1 MTGTEQLKQWIEA
14 SDNIVFFGGA
24 GVSTESGIPDF
35 RSVDGLYHQKYD
47 YPPETILSHTFYME
61 KTEEFYKFYRDKM
74 LALDAKPN
82 AAHLKLA
89 ELEAKGKL
97 KAVVTQNIDGLHQA
111 AGSKNVSQSDANN
124 VLETAGEVTA
134 EATEEVN
141 RFIEFFH
148 DNIPNLISF
157 GVKVVLA
164 LIFFFI
170 GSKVIKWIRKVIRK
184 SFERS
189 NVDAGVKQ
197 FVDSMIKFSLYVILI
212 FMIATNFGVE
222 SSSVA
227 ALIASAGVAIGLA
240 VQGSLSNF
248 AGGIL
253 ILVLKPFTVGDY
265 IIVTQENIEGT
276 VKEIQIFYTKLAT
289 IDNQTVVVPN
299 SILTNNSLTNVT
311 ARPERKLDLKVGISY
326 EADLR
331 KAKQI
336 VEEKLRD
343 DPSVIQDE
351 EKRVFVDS
359 LGDSAVVIGLRAWVK
374 TDEYWTTRWRILE
387 EIKLTF
393 DEEGIEIPYNQLT
406 VHMKTDEETTKGNG
420 NTLGEN

>member
-1 MTGTEQLKQWIEA
+1 MQGYLISVLGKAQM
-14 SDNIVFFGGA
+14 FFGRHFLMA
-24 GVSTESGIPDF
+24 
-35 RSVDGLYHQKYD
+35 
-47 YPPETILSHTFYME
+47 
-61 KTEEFYKFYRDKM
+61 
-74 LALDAKPN
+74 
-82 AAHLKLA
+82 
-89 ELEAKGKL
+89 
-97 KAVVTQNIDGLHQA
+97 A

-276 VKEIQIFYTKLAT
+276 VKEIQIFYTKLTT
-289 IDNQTVVVPN
+289 IDNKTIVIPN
-299 SILTNNSLTNVT
+299 GILTNNSLTNAT
-311 ARPERKLDLKVGISY
+311 AKDERRLDLKVDISY
-326 EADLR
+326 DADLK
-331 KAKQI
+331 KAKAMI
-336 VEEKLRD
+336 MDVLND
-343 DPSVIQDE
+343 DPAVLREDE
-351 EKRVFVDS
+351 IVVFVDE
-359 LGDSAVVIGLRAWVK
+359 LGESSVVLGARAWTK
-374 TDEYWTTRWRILE
+374 SADFWQAKWRILE
-387 EIKLTF
+387 NIKEKM
-393 DEEGIEIPYNQLT
+393 DENQIEIPYRQLT
-406 VHMKTDEETTKGNG
+406 VHMNKNA
-420 NTLGEN
+420 